1 MSTYKNIIFNVGIKG
16 VLFQGSD
23 TLKRQ
28 LSILLYNQPFFVM
41 PYSSSLAIHAHASAS
56 AKALWC
62 CVRS

>member
-28 LSILLYNQPFFVM
+28 LSILLYN
-41 PYSSSLAIHAHASAS
+41 
-56 AKALWC
+56 
-62 CVRS
+62 